1 MAGALLSSP
10 HTLPSPTS
18 QSPFR
23 PRHALPLPLTR
34 FPARR
39 LFVLL
44 CTEHPPSLTA
54 LLILVPGDCAGA
66 GDHSTLGQRVFCHRG
81 GGPLCS
87 LRALA
92 SLPLGTAGW
101 RWRGG
106 AFSCPGSCLLS
117 QSCSPFQSKSMTCT
131 VFMIVHNVL
140 HIYLLDLLFSIYNS
154 LILPRGHSLTVLFLK
169 DQFLN
174 DHKCFAR
181 NDSVEAYAVMETD
194 EDVKMNTQIDEINAY
209 SFLYPVELPGKKFTF
224 KWIKLFAYKLLSYY
238 SVPRVESRKPERY
251 SSAAPLSPDARQRIV
266 SERVD
271 MIHNVVISVSI
282 GPPNSRFLP
291 SKDKSSWDP
300 KDVAD
305 CILSDRST
313 MKVTTGQRMTES
325 SVLDAHVAEVDGEP
339 YWYYEYLVR
348 KSPTKSAPEPNLF
361 RHNVACTAERDG
373 YLYSL
378 NASTLSKQWE
388 SMGPF
393 LQKTVASFRLL
404 PGTENYVPPYKDP
417 WRFW

>member
-1 MAGALLSSP
+1 MAAALLSPSP
-10 HTLPSPTS
+10 SLPSPNS
-18 QSPFR
+18 QSSLR
-23 PRHALPLPLTR
+23 PRSGGALGAGAARVPLPRRRIRVLTSCSREPAAGNRWLEVERRRLLLSGLMSSVAIALPIS
-34 FPARR
+34 
-39 LFVLL
+39 
-44 CTEHPPSLTA
+44 ES
-54 LLILVPGDCAGA
+54 
-66 GDHSTLGQRVFCHRG
+66 
-81 GGPLCS
+81 
-87 LRALA
+87 
-92 SLPLGTAGW
+92 
-101 RWRGG
+101 
-106 AFSCPGSCLLS
+106 
-117 QSCSPFQSKSMTCT
+117 
-131 VFMIVHNVL
+131 
-140 HIYLLDLLFSIYNS
+140 
-154 LILPRGHSLTVLFLK
+154 
-169 DQFLN
+169 
-174 DHKCFAR
+174 
-181 NDSVEAYAVMETD
+181 YAAMETD
-194 EDVKMNTQIDEINAY
+194 EDVKMRTQVDEINAY
-209 SFLYPVELPGKKFTF
+209 SFLYPVELPGKKFSF
-224 KWIKLFAYKLLSYY
+224 KW
-238 SVPRVESRKPERY
+238 VESRKPERY

-266 SERVD
+266 SEQVD

-313 MKVTTGQRMTES
+313 LKVTTGQRMTES
-325 SVLDAHVAEVDGEP
+325 SVLDAHCTEVDGEP

-404 PGTENYVPPYKDP
+404 PPTDSYVPPYKDP

>member
-10 HTLPSPTS
+10 HTLPSPIS
-18 QSPFR
+18 QSSLR
-23 PRHALPLPLTR
+23 PRSRAPLGAGAARVLPPRRKACVLASCSREPPDRNRGLEVER
-34 FPARR
+34 RR
-39 LFVLL
+39 LLMSGLVSSFAIVL
-44 CTEHPPSLTA
+44 PIS
-54 LLILVPGDCAGA
+54 
-66 GDHSTLGQRVFCHRG
+66 
-81 GGPLCS
+81 
-87 LRALA
+87 
-92 SLPLGTAGW
+92 
-101 RWRGG
+101 
-106 AFSCPGSCLLS
+106 
-117 QSCSPFQSKSMTCT
+117 
-131 VFMIVHNVL
+131 
-140 HIYLLDLLFSIYNS
+140 
-154 LILPRGHSLTVLFLK
+154 
-169 DQFLN
+169 
-174 DHKCFAR
+174 
-181 NDSVEAYAVMETD
+181 EAYAVMETD
-194 EDVKMNTQIDEINAY
+194 EDVKMNTQVDEINAY
-209 SFLYPVELPGKKFTF
+209 SFLYPVELPGKKFSF
-224 KWIKLFAYKLLSYY
+224 KW
-238 SVPRVESRKPERY
+238 VESRKPERY

-313 MKVTTGQRMTES
+313 LKVTTGQRMTES
-325 SVLDAHVAEVDGEP
+325 SVLDAHATEVDGEP

-373 YLYSL
+373 FLYSL

-393 LQKTVASFRLL
+393 LQQTVASFRLL
-404 PGTENYVPPYKDP
+404 PPTENYVPPYKDP